1 MITKKSVARPG
12 LQKHRKRLDRD
23 LYHDISR
30 ATYEVCFLDADSHTP
45 LYVRALQT
53 QWSQPY
59 VNPCFSTSC
68 AHSVGFTAEI
78 HHVSCSSKK
87 YSIEIDGLLASGR
100 GSQTGRRACYFSAFH
115 RLEKSHKAPDENSDS
130 PQLVPYPTKI
140 TYHDSI
146 YLFDLELA
154 QTIGKN
160 IFQIGTWCAIH
171 IENIPPECWA
181 RMDTFNGRVLK
192 KKENATGSNRRQSK
206 DSFSCIRMSH
216 GNASTRHL
224 AL

>member
-1 MITKKSVARPG
+1 MITKKV
-12 LQKHRKRLDRD
+12 LQDLDYKSTANDWIVD

-30 ATYEVCFLDADSHTP
+30 ATYEVCFLDADSHIP
-45 LYVRALQT
+45 LCIRALQT

-78 HHVSCSSKK
+78 HHVSCSSNK

-130 PQLVPYPTKI
+130 RQLVPLLYQNNV
-140 TYHDSI
+140 SR
-146 YLFDLELA
+146 FDVFARPGACSNHRQKHSSRKELGA
-154 QTIGKN
+154 QFILNT
-160 IFQIGTWCAIH
+160 
-171 IENIPPECWA
+171 
-181 RMDTFNGRVLK
+181 
-192 KKENATGSNRRQSK
+192 SRQNVGQGWTLLTVA
-206 DSFSCIRMSH
+206 F
-216 GNASTRHL
+216 
-224 AL
+224 